1 MEADEST
8 ANNNSD
14 ESKKKS
20 KLDGPILGSKG
31 ENIIKRILLIIPR
44 LIATLVRSIK
54 KKWDNRKSQQLIKR
68 IEFLENLTQD
78 QKKQLTEL
86 QGGLDKTNQEVN
98 DAYTV
103 IDDMKKRHGS
113 YHDLMD
119 NELKD
124 INSKLDSTNKQID
137 DIHKNNRSINNSI
150 GELYDDIS
158 DIKYVIDFMNGTVH
172 TEMNFDTAKSYLQDV
187 LKMIGVLENFD
198 PFKPSSI
205 GKDVMN
211 KVNAD
216 VNARGYVKYD
226 LMIYDK
232 KHAYKFSD
240 VKRYVKELSDLRDQ
254 ITDKGSKLV
263 EKITKI
269 ATDLNKAYEGKKE
282 TEGRQNTVNTC
293 QTVLKY
299 AQRLALEGQR
309 IDSFVTTTFNNLNS
323 MMKLVQTRLNKGF
336 AEY

>member
-8 ANNNSD
+8 ANNNSN
-14 ESKKKS
+14 EPKKS

-31 ENIIKRILLIIPR
+31 ENIIKRILLVIPR

-103 IDDMKKRHGS
+103 IDDMKKRHAS

-119 NELKD
+119 NELRD

-158 DIKYVIDFMNGTVH
+158 DIKYVIDFMNDTVH

-187 LKMIGVLENFD
+187 LKMIGVLGNFD

-211 KVNAD
+211 KVNTD

-226 LMIYDK
+226 LMLYDK
-232 KHAYKFSD
+232 KHVYKFSD
-240 VKRYVKELSDLRDQ
+240 VKRYIKELSDLRDQ

-263 EKITKI
+263 KKITKI

-293 QTVLKY
+293 QMVLKY
-299 AQRLALEGQR
+299 AQRLVLEGQR

-323 MMKLVQTRLNKGF
+323 MMKLVQTRLEKGF